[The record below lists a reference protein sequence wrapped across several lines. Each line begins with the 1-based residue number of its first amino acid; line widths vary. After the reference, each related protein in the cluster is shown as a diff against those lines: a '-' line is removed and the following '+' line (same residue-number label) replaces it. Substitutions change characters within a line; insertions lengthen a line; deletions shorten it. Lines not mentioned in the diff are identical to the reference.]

1 MKIIL
6 THEGLT
12 LNSKYIVAVQPVFV
26 SAGNCDV
33 IWNLTDETDYDDVEF
48 GIIAVTT
55 LGDEII
61 LGSYATE
68 EERDYAKY
76 KLENWLTS
84 DLVNCYKMTERK

>member
-1 MKIIL
+1 MKIIF
-6 THEGLT
+6 THEELT
-12 LNSKYIVAVQPVFV
+12 VNSKFIVTVQPVFV
-26 SAGNCDV
+26 SSGSYEV
-33 IWNLTDETDYDDVEF
+33 IWNLTDETDYDDIEF
-48 GIIAVTT
+48 GILAVTT

-84 DLVNCYKMTERK
+84 NFGNCYKMTERK